1 MKQGAES
8 PLVTTG
14 LEQFRDAATWE
25 AVITNLTSSAAA
37 YEVHGYG
44 GGSLPHP
51 VGCSQAGMISGAH
64 LQCFIPPAPVYE
76 GNVCEDAAHVMW
88 LHQWCLGGMES
99 GAWHLQTG
107 TDS

>member
-14 LEQFRDAATWE
+14 LEQFRDAATWQ

-44 GGSLPHP
+44 GASLP
-51 VGCSQAGMISGAH
+51 CMISRVPLLALILPVPMYGGASH
-64 LQCFIPPAPVYE
+64 KAPA
-76 GNVCEDAAHVMW
+76 GTASSVMP
-88 LHQWCLGGMES
+88 
-99 GAWHLQTG
+99 
-107 TDS
+107 

>member
-51 VGCSQAGMISGAH
+51 VGCSQACVMNVTLLLGLILA
-64 LQCFIPPAPVYE
+64 AP
-76 GNVCEDAAHVMW
+76 
-88 LHQWCLGGMES
+88 L
-99 GAWHLQTG
+99 
-107 TDS
+107 

>member
-14 LEQFRDAATWE
+14 LEQFRDAATWQ

-44 GGSLPHP
+44 GGSVPPGIGWSQTFMISRTLLLGLSSLRQCIRERERSQGH
-51 VGCSQAGMISGAH
+51 CSQSIINFATVA
-64 LQCFIPPAPVYE
+64 
-76 GNVCEDAAHVMW
+76 
-88 LHQWCLGGMES
+88 
-99 GAWHLQTG
+99 
-107 TDS
+107 

>member
-14 LEQFRDAATWE
+14 LEQFRDAATWQ

-44 GGSLPHP
+44 GKCLCLNLLPAAEQIS
-51 VGCSQAGMISGAH
+51 SQG
-64 LQCFIPPAPVYE
+64 LC
-76 GNVCEDAAHVMW
+76 
-88 LHQWCLGGMES
+88 
-99 GAWHLQTG
+99 
-107 TDS
+107 